1 ETILK
6 AIREARE
13 WTSAQNLNPTHHQT
27 NPRINQDPNLV
38 PSRTC
43 MYTDAAWNPSTK
55 CAELAWIIDDAGS
68 SSSHSA
74 TATFVA
80 SPLTAETL
88 ALRDAMTSALHCG
101 INALL
106 ICSDSQILINLV
118 NSRGRHVE
126 IAVLLEDIQFLSTLF
141 NVVEFK
147 FIPRL
152 DNHRDD
158 CVAKHALSLM

>member
-1 ETILK
+1 
-6 AIREARE
+6 
-13 WTSAQNLNPTHHQT
+13 
-27 NPRINQDPNLV
+27 
-38 PSRTC
+38 
-43 MYTDAAWNPSTK
+43 MYTDAACNPSTK
-55 CAELAWIIDDAGS
+55 SAGLAWIIDDAGS

-118 NSRGRHVE
+118 NSR
-126 IAVLLEDIQFLSTLF
+126 EDMSRSPFSSRIF
-141 NVVEFK
+141 NSY
-147 FIPRL
+147 L
-152 DNHRDD
+152 
-158 CVAKHALSLM
+158 LSLMSLSLNSFLD